1 MVNEVEA
8 TLADMPSPP
17 DQPTSLADLLNAEK
31 VIDNAEHN
39 TPATNREIPVPA
51 DGSGQILNLL
61 DERGGDVPAAMSR

>member
-17 DQPTSLADLLNAEK
+17 DQPTSLAGLLNVEK